1 MIFPQKFI
9 DDKSLFIIIRKG
21 EIELFYENGGEFNS
35 MKKLGPGEIF
45 GETSFFSNQSR
56 TFCARSLD
64 FSNVFIINQQ
74 DFLSILRKNKRD
86 FERFFQIKDNIN
98 LYEDYGDLYLK
109 CFSCLGSSHQVKD
122 CPILHYIP
130 KKEIVILRYLYSK
143 DQKREGWKRVTKK
156 SMNAFVTLCK
166 VEKQAYKLQ
175 REIFLSQ
182 SSGTE
187 ESRNNEEHEVK
198 ENKENKEPI
207 DKIQEYEENFERSE
221 KIIDEESKKGSEN
234 EKTSF
239 DSLENDEKS
248 LKKNKKSVQK
258 QEKKEI
264 YKENSKSDVSETS
277 LPSLNSNNQNT
288 PPRTK
293 NFKIPDQ
300 IEVELPLQIDHL
312 KSYEVYFP
320 GDNIERVLN
329 RIEGMKLINLMRK
342 KRKSTKSRKRYEML
356 IESSNEKNRGSIFAV
371 QSKDSE
377 RNMNVK
383 KENDLINIK
392 NSNNH
397 SPFQKNFFKTKN
409 NIEKQILEE
418 EFDITKLKESFRERI
433 KRNNESSS
441 GKLNK
446 IVSFFTVKKK
456 EKKKFFRVGKKEN
469 LKTVQKKI

>member
-1 MIFPQKFI
+1 
-9 DDKSLFIIIRKG
+9 
-21 EIELFYENGGEFNS
+21 
-35 MKKLGPGEIF
+35 
-45 GETSFFSNQSR
+45 
-56 TFCARSLD
+56 
-64 FSNVFIINQQ
+64 
-74 DFLSILRKNKRD
+74 
-86 FERFFQIKDNIN
+86 
-98 LYEDYGDLYLK
+98 
-109 CFSCLGSSHQVKD
+109 
-122 CPILHYIP
+122 
-130 KKEIVILRYLYSK
+130 
-143 DQKREGWKRVTKK
+143 
-156 SMNAFVTLCK
+156 
-166 VEKQAYKLQ
+166 
-175 REIFLSQ
+175 
-182 SSGTE
+182 
-187 ESRNNEEHEVK
+187 
-198 ENKENKEPI
+198 
-207 DKIQEYEENFERSE
+207 
-221 KIIDEESKKGSEN
+221 
-234 EKTSF
+234 
-239 DSLENDEKS
+239 